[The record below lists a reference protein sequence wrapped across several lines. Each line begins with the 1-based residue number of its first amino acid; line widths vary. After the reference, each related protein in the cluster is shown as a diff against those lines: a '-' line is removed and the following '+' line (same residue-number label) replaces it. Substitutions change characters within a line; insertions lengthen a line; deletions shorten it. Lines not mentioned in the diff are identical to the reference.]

1 MMLTHKE
8 DSMLNNSKWISY
20 PTKEDYTC
28 PVFKKKFAADKQIK
42 KATLKITSLGCY
54 YAEINGARVGDFI
67 LAPGWTYYKRAQM
80 QAYDISHMLKNE
92 NEIRITL
99 SSGWFNGRINIRN
112 RKDLP
117 NVYPALICEMEIVY
131 ADNTKEYIYSNEEWE
146 CSLSKITFSDIYD
159 GESYDSTYDEKFVPV
174 KVQSYGEFKV
184 VKQQGETV
192 KEQEIIYPRSIFK
205 TPKGETVID
214 FGQDMTG
221 YFEIDLN
228 AKRGDRVSLSFAEV
242 LDKEGNFYNEN
253 FRSAKAKFEYV
264 CDDGHQ
270 VYKPKLCFWGFRYI
284 RVDEFPCELTKSSI
298 KAIVVH
304 SELKRT
310 GYLSSSSPLLNKLFS
325 NIVWGQKGN
334 FLDIPTDCPQ
344 RDERLGWTG
353 DAQVFIRTAS
363 YNYDVEKFFDK
374 WLEDLRLEQKREGL
388 IPFCIPQVH
397 ERPGSSTAVWS
408 DASTICPWQIYLTY
422 ANKKILARQFKSMC
436 DYVDEIGRITKE
448 KYLWYGCWHFGDW
461 LGLDAPAGSYKGS
474 SDPDIIATIF
484 YAYSVSLVIKAG
496 KVLGKN
502 VTKYEKLHAK
512 ILEAGRKKFTEFK
525 TQTECVVALYFDFA
539 TDKKAV
545 AHKLANMI
553 IENGKRLKTGFVGT
567 PYLLH
572 ALSQNG
578 YTELAYDLL
587 LQEEFP
593 SWLYSVKQGAT
604 TIWEHWDGI
613 NDKGEFWSKDM
624 NSFNHYAY
632 GSVADWVY
640 GVACGIQTVE
650 EYPGFEKIVIAPHPT
665 KKLNYLSA
673 KIETRHGTVSS
684 AWYLEGNTFRYE
696 ITTPVDTTVII
707 DGCVR
712 EVKKGSYVF

>member
-1 MMLTHKE
+1 
-8 DSMLNNSKWISY
+8 MLNNSKWISY
-20 PTKEDYTC
+20 PKKEDYTC
-28 PVFKKKFAADKQIK
+28 PVFKKNFTADKQIK

-54 YAEINGARVGDFI
+54 YAELNGKRIGDFI
-67 LAPGWTYYKRAQM
+67 LAPGWTFYKRAQM
-80 QAYDISHMLKNE
+80 QEYDITDMINGE
-92 NEIRITL
+92 NEIRVTL

-117 NVYPALICEMEIVY
+117 NVYPALICEIEIIY
-131 ADNTKEYIYSNEEWE
+131 KDGTKEYIYSNEEWE

-159 GESYDSTYDEKFVPV
+159 GESYDATYEESFVPV
-174 KVQSYGEFKV
+174 KVQDYSDFKI
-184 VKQQGETV
+184 VKQQGEYI
-192 KEQEIIYPRSIFK
+192 KEQEIIYPLSIFQ

-214 FGQDMTG
+214 FGQNMTG
-221 YFEIDLN
+221 YFEIDLY
-228 AKRGDRVSLSFAEV
+228 AKKGDKVSLSVAEV
-242 LDKEGNFYNEN
+242 LDSDGNFYTEN
-253 FRSAKAKFEYV
+253 YRSAKAKFNYV
-264 CDDGHQ
+264 CKDGHQ

-284 RVDEFPCELTKSSI
+284 RVDEFPVEVTKNSI

-304 SELKRT
+304 SDIKRT
-310 GYLSSSSPLLNKLFS
+310 GYLNSSNPLLNKLFS

-334 FLDIPTDCPQ
+334 FLDVPTDCPQ

-353 DAQVFIRTAS
+353 DAQVFIKTAS
-363 YNYDVEKFFDK
+363 YNYNVEKFFDK
-374 WLEDLRLEQKREGL
+374 WLEDLRLEHKREGL

-408 DASTICPWQIYLTY
+408 DAATVCPWQIYLTY
-422 ANKKILARQFKSMC
+422 ANKKILAHQFKSMC

-512 ILEAGRKKFTEFK
+512 ILEAGRKKFTEFN

-545 AHKLANMI
+545 ANKLANMI

-572 ALSQNG
+572 ALSTNG

-587 LQEEFP
+587 LQESYP

-604 TIWEHWDGI
+604 TIWEHWDGM

-624 NSFNHYAY
+624 NSFNHYAF

-665 KKLNYLSA
+665 KKLDHLSA
-673 KIETRHGTVSS
+673 KIETKYGTVSS
-684 AWYLEGNTFRYE
+684 AWYKNGDTFRYE
-696 ITTPVDTTVII
+696 ITTPSPTTVII
-707 DGCVR
+707 DGR
-712 EVKKGSYVF
+712 EIEVEKGSYVF

>member
-1 MMLTHKE
+1 
-8 DSMLNNSKWISY
+8 MLNNSKWISY

-28 PVFKKKFAADKQIK
+28 PVFKKEFNISKEIK
-42 KATLKITSLGCY
+42 RATLKITYLGCY
-54 YAEINGARVGDFI
+54 YAELNDERIGDFI

-80 QAYDISHMLKNE
+80 QAYDITSMIKNK
-92 NEIRITL
+92 NEIRATL
-99 SSGWFNGRINIRN
+99 SSGWFNGRINIRT

-117 NVYPALICEMEIVY
+117 DAYPALICEIEIIY
-131 ADNTKEYIYSNEEWE
+131 KDNTKEYIYSDESWE
-146 CSLSKITFSDIYD
+146 TSLSKITFSDIYD
-159 GESYDSTYDEKFVPV
+159 GESYDATYKESFAPV
-174 KVQSYGEFKV
+174 KIQDYSEFKIV
-184 VKQQGETV
+184 SQQGETI
-192 KEQEIIYPRSIFK
+192 KEQEIIYPKSIFK
-205 TPKGETVID
+205 TPRGETVID
-214 FGQDMTG
+214 FGQNMTG
-221 YFEIDLN
+221 YFEISLDAN
-228 AKRGDRVSLSFAEV
+228 WGDRVSLSVAEV
-242 LDKEGNFYNEN
+242 LDKDGNFYKEN
-253 FRSAKAKFEYV
+253 YRSAKAKFDYV
-264 CDDGHQ
+264 CTDGHQ

-284 RVDEFPCELTKSSI
+284 RVDEFPCEITKNNI
-298 KAIVVH
+298 KAIVLH

-325 NIVWGQKGN
+325 NIIWGQKGN
-334 FLDIPTDCPQ
+334 FLDVPTDCPQ

-374 WLEDLRLEQKREGL
+374 WLEDLRLEQKREGR

-397 ERPGSSTAVWS
+397 DRPGSSTAVWS

-436 DYVDEIGRITKE
+436 DYIEEIGRITKE

-474 SDPDIIATIF
+474 SNPDIIATIF
-484 YAYSVSLVIKAG
+484 YAHSTNLVIKAG

-502 VTKYEKLHAK
+502 VSKYENLYNK
-512 ILEAGRKKFTEFK
+512 IIETGRKKFTEFN
-525 TQTECVVALYFDFA
+525 TQTECVLALYFDFA
-539 TDKKAV
+539 QDKKPV
-545 AHKLANMI
+545 ADKLASMI

-572 ALSQNG
+572 ALSENG

-604 TIWEHWDGI
+604 TIWEHWDGM

-624 NSFNHYAY
+624 NSFNHYAF

-640 GVACGIQTVE
+640 GVACGIKTVE
-650 EYPGFEKIVIAPHPT
+650 DKPGFEEVIIAPTPT
-665 KKLNYLSA
+665 KKLDWLSA
-673 KIETRHGTVSS
+673 KIETRKGSVSS
-684 AWYLEGNTFRYE
+684 AWFKEGDSFRYE
-696 ITTPVDTTVII
+696 ITTPSKATIII
-707 DGCVR
+707 DGKEHRV
-712 EVKKGSYVF
+712 EKGSYVF

>member
-1 MMLTHKE
+1 
-8 DSMLNNSKWISY
+8 MLNNSKWISY

-28 PVFKKKFAADKQIK
+28 PVFKKEFNISKEIK
-42 KATLKITSLGCY
+42 RATLKITSLGCY
-54 YAEINGARVGDFI
+54 YAELNDERIGDFI

-80 QAYDISHMLKNE
+80 QAYDITSMIKNK
-92 NEIRITL
+92 NEIRATL
-99 SSGWFNGRINIRN
+99 SSGWFNGRINIRT

-117 NVYPALICEMEIVY
+117 DAYPALICEIEIIY
-131 ADNTKEYIYSNEEWE
+131 KDNTKEYIYSDESWE
-146 CSLSKITFSDIYD
+146 TSLSKITFSDIYD
-159 GESYDSTYDEKFVPV
+159 GESYDATYKESFAPV
-174 KVQSYGEFKV
+174 KIQDYSEFKIV
-184 VKQQGETV
+184 SQQGETI
-192 KEQEIIYPRSIFK
+192 KEQEIIYPKSIFK
-205 TPKGETVID
+205 TPRGETVID
-214 FGQDMTG
+214 FGQNMTG
-221 YFEIDLN
+221 YFEISLDAN
-228 AKRGDRVSLSFAEV
+228 WGDRVSLSVAEV
-242 LDKEGNFYNEN
+242 LDKDGNFYKEN
-253 FRSAKAKFEYV
+253 YRSAKAKFDYI
-264 CDDGHQ
+264 CKAGHQ

-284 RVDEFPCELTKSSI
+284 RVDEFPCEITKNNI
-298 KAIVVH
+298 KAIVLH

-325 NIVWGQKGN
+325 NIIWGQKGN
-334 FLDIPTDCPQ
+334 FLDVPTDCPQ

-374 WLEDLRLEQKREGL
+374 WLEDLRLEQKREGR

-397 ERPGSSTAVWS
+397 DRPGSSTAVWS

-436 DYVDEIGRITKE
+436 DYIEEIGRITKE

-474 SDPDIIATIF
+474 SNPDIIATIF
-484 YAYSVSLVIKAG
+484 YAHSTNLVIKAG

-502 VTKYEKLHAK
+502 VSKYENLYNK
-512 ILEAGRKKFTEFK
+512 IIETGRKKFTEFN
-525 TQTECVVALYFDFA
+525 TQTECVLALYFDFA
-539 TDKKAV
+539 QDKKAV
-545 AHKLANMI
+545 ADKLASMI

-572 ALSQNG
+572 ALSENG

-604 TIWEHWDGI
+604 TIWEHWDGM

-624 NSFNHYAY
+624 NSFNHYAF

-650 EYPGFEKIVIAPHPT
+650 DKPGFEEVVIAPKPT
-665 KKLNYLSA
+665 KKLKWLGA
-673 KIETRHGTVSS
+673 KIETRKGTVSS
-684 AWYLEGNTFRYE
+684 AWFKEGDSFRYE
-696 ITTPVDTTVII
+696 ITTPSKATIII
-707 DGCVR
+707 DGKEYRV
-712 EVKKGSYVF
+712 EKGSYVF

>member
-1 MMLTHKE
+1 
-8 DSMLNNSKWISY
+8 MLNNSKWISY

-28 PVFKKKFAADKQIK
+28 PVFKKEFNISKEIK
-42 KATLKITSLGCY
+42 SATLKITSLGCY
-54 YAEINGARVGDFI
+54 YAELNGKRIGDFI
-67 LAPGWTYYKRAQM
+67 LAPGWTYYKRVQM
-80 QAYDISHMLKNE
+80 QTYDITHMISNE
-92 NEIRITL
+92 NEINATL
-99 SSGWFNGRINIRN
+99 SSAWFNGRINIRT
-112 RKDLP
+112 RKELP
-117 NVYPALICEMEIVY
+117 DVYPALICEIEIIY
-131 ADNTKEYIYSNEEWE
+131 KDNSKEYIYSDESWE
-146 CSLSKITFSDIYD
+146 TSLSKITFSDIYD
-159 GESYDSTYDEKFVPV
+159 GESYDATYEEKFVPV
-174 KVQSYGEFKV
+174 KVQNYSDFKII
-184 VKQQGETV
+184 KQQGEIV
-192 KEQEIIYPRSIFK
+192 KEQEIIYPKSIFK

-214 FGQDMTG
+214 FGQNMTG
-221 YFEIDLN
+221 YFEINLD
-228 AKRGDRVSLSFAEV
+228 AKRGDAVSLSVAEV
-242 LDKEGNFYNEN
+242 LDKDGNFYTEN
-253 FRSAKAKFEYV
+253 YRSAKAKFDYI

-284 RVDEFPCELTKSSI
+284 RVDKFPCEVTKDSI
-298 KAIVVH
+298 KAIVLH
-304 SELKRT
+304 SDLKRT
-310 GYLSSSSPLLNKLFS
+310 GYLNSSSPLLNKLFS
-325 NIVWGQKGN
+325 NIIWGQKGN

-363 YNYDVEKFFDK
+363 YNYNVEKFFDK

-388 IPFCIPQVH
+388 IPFCVPQVH
-397 ERPGSSTAVWS
+397 DRPGSSTAVWS

-448 KYLWYGCWHFGDW
+448 KYLWYDCWHFGDW

-474 SDPDIIATIF
+474 SNADIIATIF

-502 VTKYEKLHAK
+502 VSKYEKLHSK
-512 ILEAGRKKFTEFK
+512 ILEKGRKKFTEFN
-525 TQTECVVALYFDFA
+525 TQTECVIALYFDFA
-539 TDKKAV
+539 QDKKAV
-545 AHKLANMI
+545 ADKLANMI
-553 IENGKRLKTGFVGT
+553 IENGRRLKTGFVGT

-650 EYPGFEKIVIAPHPT
+650 EKPGFEEIVIAPRPT
-665 KKLNYLSA
+665 KRLDYLSA
-673 KIETRHGTVSS
+673 KIETRRGTVSS
-684 AWYLEGNTFRYE
+684 AWFKEGDSFRYE
-696 ITTPVDTTVII
+696 ITTPVDTTIII
-707 DGCVR
+707 DGK
-712 EVKKGSYVF
+712 EHKVKKGSYVF

>member
-1 MMLTHKE
+1 ML
-8 DSMLNNSKWISY
+8 DNSLWISY

-28 PVFKKKFAADKQIK
+28 PVFKKKFTASKEIK

-54 YAEINGARVGDFI
+54 YAELNGERIGDFI

-80 QAYDISHMLKNE
+80 QVYDITHMIKGE
-92 NEIRITL
+92 NEIRATL
-99 SSGWFNGRINIRN
+99 SSAWFNGRINIRT
-112 RKDLP
+112 RLELP
-117 NVYPALICEMEIVY
+117 DVYPALICEIEVIY
-131 ADNTKEYIYSNEEWE
+131 KDGSKEYVYSDESWE

-159 GESYDSTYDEKFVPV
+159 GESYDATYEEKFGPV
-174 KVQSYGEFKV
+174 KVQDYHEFKV
-184 VKQQGETV
+184 VKQQGEIV
-192 KEQEIIYPRSIFK
+192 KEQEVIYPQSIFK

-214 FGQDMTG
+214 FGQNMTG
-221 YFEIDLN
+221 YFEISLD
-228 AKRGDRVSLSFAEV
+228 AKRGDKVSLSVAEV
-242 LDKEGNFYNEN
+242 LDKEGNFYTEN
-253 FRSAKAKFEYV
+253 YRSAKAKFDYV

-284 RVDEFPCELTKSSI
+284 RVDEFPCEVTKDSI
-298 KAIVVH
+298 KAIVLH
-304 SELKRT
+304 SDLKRT

-325 NIVWGQKGN
+325 NIIWGQKGN
-334 FLDIPTDCPQ
+334 FLDVPTDCPQ

-353 DAQVFIRTAS
+353 DAQVFIKTAS

-388 IPFCIPQVH
+388 VPFCVPQVH
-397 ERPGSSTAVWS
+397 EKPGSSTAVWS
-408 DASTICPWQIYLTY
+408 DASTVCPWQIYLTY

-436 DYVDEIGRITKE
+436 AYVDEIGRITKE

-484 YAYSVSLVIKAG
+484 YAYATSLVIKAG

-502 VTKYEKLHAK
+502 VSKYEKLHEK
-512 ILEAGRKKFTEFK
+512 ILETGRKKFTEFN
-525 TQTECVVALYFDFA
+525 TQTECVIALYFDFA
-539 TDKKAV
+539 LDKKAI
-545 AHKLANMI
+545 ADKLANMI
-553 IENGKRLKTGFVGT
+553 IENGRRLKTGFVGS

-613 NDKGEFWSKDM
+613 NDNGEFWSKDM

-640 GVACGIQTVE
+640 GVACGIQTVDE
-650 EYPGFEKIVIAPHPT
+650 KPGFEEIVINPHPT
-665 KKLNYLSA
+665 DKLDHLSA
-673 KIETRHGTVSS
+673 SIMTRHGLVSS
-684 AWYLEGNTFRYE
+684 KWYHDNGKIRYE
-696 ITTPVDTTVII
+696 IVTPVRTTVII
-707 DGCVR
+707 DGKSQIV
-712 EVKKGSYVF
+712 EKGTYIF